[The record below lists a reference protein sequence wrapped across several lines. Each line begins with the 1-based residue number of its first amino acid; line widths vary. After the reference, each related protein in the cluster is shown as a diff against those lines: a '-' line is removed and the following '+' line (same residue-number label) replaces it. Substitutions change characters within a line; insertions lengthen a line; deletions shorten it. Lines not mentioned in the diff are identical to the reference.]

1 MVKYKNMK
9 RIVITGLGAI
19 TPIGKNVKHYWDNL
33 LKGVSG
39 ANKITRFDANKF
51 KTQFACEIKDYNP
64 LDYFNRK
71 EARKLDRFSQY
82 GIISAEEAIKD
93 AELEFSKLDTNRIGV
108 IFSSGIGGFETFE
121 KEIIDYTN
129 SNFNPRFNPFFIPK
143 IISNGLS
150 GIISINNGLRGVN
163 YCPVTACAS
172 STQSIIQSFNY
183 IRLGKADIIIAGGS
197 EAPITESSIGGFN
210 AMKAMSTNNE
220 NYTTASRPFDTNRD
234 GFVVGEGAG
243 ALIIESLDS
252 AVKRGAKIY
261 AEIVG
266 GGESSDAYHIT
277 GTHPDGLGA
286 FLAMKN
292 GIKEANIISEKIDY
306 INAHA
311 TSTGLGDL
319 SEIKA
324 IERLFKSN
332 LDKIQISASKSM
344 TGHLLGGTGAI
355 EAISTCLSVNTDL
368 IPPTINTNDIDNN
381 IPKELNLSL
390 GTKTSK
396 KINYA
401 LSNSFGFGGHCAALI
416 LKKYVG

>member
-1 MVKYKNMK
+1 MK
-9 RIVITGLGAI
+9 RVVITGLGAI
-19 TPIGKNVKHYWDNL
+19 TPIGNNVKDYWENL
-33 LKGVSG
+33 LKGKSG
-39 ANKITRFDANKF
+39 ANKITRFDSSKF

-64 LDYFNRK
+64 LDFFDRK

-82 GIISAEEAIKD
+82 GLISAEEAIKD
-93 AELEFSKLDTNRIGV
+93 AKLDFLKLDTNRIGV

-121 KEIIDYTN
+121 SEIKSYTN
-129 SNFNPRFNPFFIPK
+129 NNFNPRFNPFFISK

-150 GIISINNGLRGVN
+150 GQISINYGLRGVN

-172 STQSIIQSFNY
+172 STQSLIQAFNY
-183 IRLGKADIIIAGGS
+183 IKLNKADIIITGGS
-197 EAPITESSIGGFN
+197 EAPITEASIGGFN

-220 NYTTASRPFDTNRD
+220 NYSSASKPFDANRD

-252 AVKRGAKIY
+252 AIKRNANIY

-286 FLAMKN
+286 YLAMEN
-292 GIKEANIISEKIDY
+292 SLKEAIIAPEEIDY

-311 TSTGLGDL
+311 TSTGIGDI

-324 IERLFKSN
+324 IEKLFKNNIST
-332 LDKIQISASKSM
+332 IQINATKSM

-355 EAISTCLSVNTDL
+355 EAIATCLSVNTNL
-368 IPPTINTNDIDNN
+368 IPPTINTTEVDKN
-381 IPKELNLSL
+381 ISPKLNLSL
-390 GTKTSK
+390 GKKSSK
-396 KINYA
+396 IITHA
-401 LSNSFGFGGHCAALI
+401 LSNSFGFGGHCAAIL
-416 LKKYVG
+416 LKKYKE

>member
-1 MVKYKNMK
+1 MMK
-9 RIVITGLGAI
+9 RVVITGLGAI
-19 TPIGKNVKHYWDNL
+19 TPIGKNVKEYWDNL

-51 KTQFACEIKDYNP
+51 KTQFACEIKDYDALN
-64 LDYFNRK
+64 YFDRK

-82 GIISAEEAIKD
+82 GLIASEEAIKD

-129 SNFNPRFNPFFIPK
+129 NHFTPRFNPFFITK

-150 GIISINNGLRGVN
+150 GTISINNGLRGVN

-172 STQSIIQSFNY
+172 STQSIIQAFNY

-197 EAPITESSIGGFN
+197 EAPITEASIGGFN

-220 NYTTASRPFDTNRD
+220 DYSSASKPFDKKRD

-252 AVKRGAKIY
+252 AIRRNAKIY
-261 AEIVG
+261 AEVVG

-277 GTHPDGLGA
+277 GTHPEGLGG
-286 FLAMKN
+286 FLAMQN
-292 GIKEANIISEKIDY
+292 GISEANITPKEINY

-324 IERLFKSN
+324 IERLFDSN
-332 LDKIQISASKSM
+332 LDKIQISATKSM

-355 EAISTCLSVNTDL
+355 EAISTCLSVKKAL
-368 IPPTINTNDIDNN
+368 IPPTINTTEVDEN
-381 IPKELNLSL
+381 ISKKLNLSL
-390 GTKTSK
+390 GKKTSK
-396 KINYA
+396 DINYA

>member
-1 MVKYKNMK
+1 MK
-9 RIVITGLGAI
+9 RVVITGLGAI
-19 TPIGKNVKHYWDNL
+19 TPIGKNVNQYWENL

-39 ANKITRFDANKF
+39 ANKITRFNASKF
-51 KTQFACEIKDYNP
+51 KTQFACEIKDYDA
-64 LDYFNRK
+64 LDYFDRK

-82 GIISAEEAIKD
+82 GLISAEEAIKD
-93 AELEFSKLDTNRIGV
+93 ANLDFSKLDTNRIGV

-121 KEIIDYTN
+121 KEIIDYVN
-129 SNFNPRFNPFFIPK
+129 NNFKPRFNPFFIPK

-220 NYTTASRPFDTNRD
+220 NFSSASKPFDTNRD

-252 AVKRGAKIY
+252 ALKRNANIY

-277 GTHPDGLGA
+277 GTHPEGLGA
-286 FLAMKN
+286 YLAMEN
-292 GIKEANIISEKIDY
+292 GIKEAKITPNEIEY

-324 IERLFKSN
+324 IERLFKSSIE
-332 LDKIQISASKSM
+332 KVQISASKSM

-355 EAISTCLSVNTDL
+355 EAISTCLSVKTDL
-368 IPPTINTNDIDNN
+368 IPPTINTTEIDKN

-390 GTKTSK
+390 GETSSK
-396 KINYA
+396 KVNYA
-401 LSNSFGFGGHCAALI
+401 LSNSFGFGGHCSAMI

>member
-1 MVKYKNMK
+1 MK
-9 RIVITGLGAI
+9 RVVITGLGAI
-19 TPIGKNVKHYWDNL
+19 TPIGRTVKQYWDNL
-33 LKGVSG
+33 LKGTSG
-39 ANKITRFDANKF
+39 AGKITRFDANKF
-51 KTQFACEIKDYNP
+51 KTQFACEIKDYQP
-64 LDYFNRK
+64 LDYFDRK

-82 GIISAEEAIKD
+82 GLISAEEAIKD
-93 AELEFSKLDTNRIGV
+93 ANLEFSKLDTNRIGV

-121 KEIIDYTN
+121 KEIINYTN
-129 SNFNPRFNPFFIPK
+129 NNFNPRFNPFFITK

-150 GIISINNGLRGVN
+150 GIISIKHRLRGIN

-183 IRLGKADIIIAGGS
+183 IRLGKADIIITGGS

-210 AMKAMSTNNE
+210 AMRAMSTDNE
-220 NYTTASRPFDTNRD
+220 NYSSASKPFDKNRD

-252 AVKRGAKIY
+252 AIKRNAKIY

-277 GTHPDGLGA
+277 GTHPEGLGA
-286 FLAMKN
+286 YLAMQN
-292 GIKEANIISEKIDY
+292 GIKEANITPKEVDY

-319 SEIKA
+319 SEITA
-324 IERLFKSN
+324 IKKLFESN
-332 LDKIQISASKSM
+332 IDNIQISASKSM

-355 EAISTCLSVNTDL
+355 EAISTCLSVKTGL
-368 IPPTINTNDIDNN
+368 IPPTINTTQIDEN
-381 IPKELNLSL
+381 ISKKLNLSL
-390 GTKTSK
+390 GKKTSK
-396 KINYA
+396 KVYYA

-416 LKKYVG
+416 LKKYVS

>member
-1 MVKYKNMK
+1 MK
-9 RIVITGLGAI
+9 RVVITGLGAI
-19 TPIGKNVKHYWDNL
+19 TPIGKNVKQYWENL
-33 LKGVSG
+33 LKGISG
-39 ANKITRFDANKF
+39 ADKITRFETKKF
-51 KTQFACEIKDYNP
+51 KTQFACEIKDYEP
-64 LDYFNRK
+64 LDYFDRK
-71 EARKLDRFSQY
+71 EARKLDRFNQY
-82 GIISAEEAIKD
+82 GLISAEEAIKD
-93 AELEFSKLDTNRIGV
+93 AKLEFSKLDTNRIGV

-121 KEIIDYTN
+121 KEIIDYTH

-143 IISNGLS
+143 IISNSLS
-150 GIISINNGLRGVN
+150 GIISINHGLRGVN

-220 NYTTASRPFDTNRD
+220 NYSSASKPFDKNRD

-252 AVKRGAKIY
+252 AIKRDAKIY

-266 GGESSDAYHIT
+266 GGENSDAYHIT
-277 GTHPDGLGA
+277 GTHPEGLGA
-286 FLAMKN
+286 YLAMQN
-292 GIKEANIISEKIDY
+292 GIKEANIAPKKIDY

-324 IERLFKSN
+324 IEKLFESN
-332 LDKIQISASKSM
+332 IDNIQISASKSM

-355 EAISTCLSVNTDL
+355 EAISTCLSVKTDL
-368 IPPTINTNDIDNN
+368 IPPTINTTKIDEN

-390 GTKTSK
+390 GKKTSK
-396 KINYA
+396 KVDYA
-401 LSNSFGFGGHCAALI
+401 LSNSFGFGGHCSALI
-416 LKKYVG
+416 IKKYVG

>member
-1 MVKYKNMK
+1 MK
-9 RIVITGLGAI
+9 RVVITGLGAI
-19 TPIGKNVKHYWDNL
+19 TPIGKNVKQYWENL
-33 LKGVSG
+33 LKGISG
-39 ANKITRFDANKF
+39 ANKITRFDASKF
-51 KTQFACEIKDYNP
+51 KTQFACEIKDYDA
-64 LDYFNRK
+64 LDYFDRK

-82 GIISAEEAIKD
+82 GLISAEEAIKD
-93 AELEFSKLDTNRIGV
+93 ANLDFSKLDTNRIGV

-129 SNFNPRFNPFFIPK
+129 GNFNPRFNPFFIPK

-220 NYTTASRPFDTNRD
+220 NFSSASKPFDTNRD

-243 ALIIESLDS
+243 ALITESLDS
-252 AVKRGAKIY
+252 ALKRNANIY

-277 GTHPDGLGA
+277 GTHPEGLGA
-286 FLAMKN
+286 YLAMEN
-292 GIKEANIISEKIDY
+292 GIKEAKITPNEIEY

-324 IERLFKSN
+324 IERLFKSSIE
-332 LDKIQISASKSM
+332 KVQISASKSM

-355 EAISTCLSVNTDL
+355 EAISTCLSVKTDL
-368 IPPTINTNDIDNN
+368 IPLTINTTEIDKN

-390 GTKTSK
+390 GETSSK
-396 KINYA
+396 KVNYA
-401 LSNSFGFGGHCAALI
+401 LSNSFGFGGHCSAMI

>member
-1 MVKYKNMK
+1 MK
-9 RIVITGLGAI
+9 RVVITGLGAI
-19 TPIGKNVKHYWDNL
+19 TPIGKNVNQYWENL

-39 ANKITRFDANKF
+39 ANKITRFNASKF
-51 KTQFACEIKDYNP
+51 KTQFACEIKDYDA
-64 LDYFNRK
+64 LDYFDRK

-82 GIISAEEAIKD
+82 GLISAEEAIKD
-93 AELEFSKLDTNRIGV
+93 ANLDFSKLDTNRIGV

-129 SNFNPRFNPFFIPK
+129 GNFNPRFNPFFIPK

-220 NYTTASRPFDTNRD
+220 NFSSASKPFDTNRD

-252 AVKRGAKIY
+252 ALKRNANIY

-277 GTHPDGLGA
+277 GTHPEGLGA
-286 FLAMKN
+286 YLAMEN
-292 GIKEANIISEKIDY
+292 GIKEAKITPNEIEY

-324 IERLFKSN
+324 IERLFKSSIE
-332 LDKIQISASKSM
+332 KVQISASKSM

-355 EAISTCLSVNTDL
+355 EAISTCLSVKTDL
-368 IPPTINTNDIDNN
+368 IPPTINTTEIDKN

-390 GTKTSK
+390 GETSSK
-396 KINYA
+396 KVNYA
-401 LSNSFGFGGHCAALI
+401 LSNSFGFGGHCSAMI

>member
-1 MVKYKNMK
+1 MK
-9 RIVITGLGAI
+9 RVVITGLGAI
-19 TPIGKNVKHYWDNL
+19 TPIGRTVKQYWDNL
-33 LKGVSG
+33 LKGTSG
-39 ANKITRFDANKF
+39 AGKITRFDANKF
-51 KTQFACEIKDYNP
+51 KTQFACEIKDYQP
-64 LDYFNRK
+64 LNYFDRK

-82 GIISAEEAIKD
+82 GLISAEEAIKD
-93 AELEFSKLDTNRIGV
+93 ANLEFSKLDTNRIGV

-121 KEIIDYTN
+121 KEIINYTN
-129 SNFNPRFNPFFIPK
+129 NHFNPRFNPFFITK

-150 GIISINNGLRGVN
+150 GIISIKHRLRGIN

-183 IRLGKADIIIAGGS
+183 IRLGKADIIITGGS

-210 AMKAMSTNNE
+210 AMRAMSTDNE
-220 NYTTASRPFDTNRD
+220 NYSSASKPFDKNRD

-252 AVKRGAKIY
+252 AIKRNAKIY

-277 GTHPDGLGA
+277 GTHPEGLGA
-286 FLAMKN
+286 YLAMQN
-292 GIKEANIISEKIDY
+292 GIKEASITPKEVDY

-319 SEIKA
+319 SEITA
-324 IERLFKSN
+324 IEKLFESN
-332 LDKIQISASKSM
+332 IDNIKISATKSM

-368 IPPTINTNDIDNN
+368 IPPTINTTEIDEN
-381 IPKELNLSL
+381 ISKKLNLSL
-390 GTKTSK
+390 GKKTSK
-396 KINYA
+396 KVYYA

-416 LKKYVG
+416 LKKYVS

>member
-1 MVKYKNMK
+1 MK
-9 RIVITGLGAI
+9 RVVITGLGAI
-19 TPIGKNVKHYWDNL
+19 TPIGKNTKEYWKNL
-33 LKGVSG
+33 LNGVSG
-39 ANKITRFDANKF
+39 ANKITRFDASKF

-64 LDYFNRK
+64 LDYFDRK

-82 GIISAEEAIKD
+82 GLIATEEAIKD
-93 AELEFSKLDTNRIGV
+93 AKLDFSKLDTNRIGV

-121 KEIIDYTN
+121 KEVIDYTKN
-129 SNFNPRFNPFFIPK
+129 NFNPRFNPFFITK

-150 GIISINNGLRGVN
+150 GLISINHGLHGIN

-172 STQSIIQSFNY
+172 STQSIIQAFNY
-183 IRLGKADIIIAGGS
+183 IRLGKADIIVSGGS
-197 EAPITESSIGGFN
+197 EAPITETSIGGFN

-220 NYTTASRPFDTNRD
+220 NYSSASRPFDTNRD

-243 ALIIESLDS
+243 ALIIESLES
-252 AVKRGAKIY
+252 AIKRDAKIY

-277 GTHPDGLGA
+277 GTHPEGLGA
-286 FLAMKN
+286 YLAMKS
-292 GIKEANIISEKIDY
+292 GIQEANIKPEKIDY
-306 INAHA
+306 LNAHA

-324 IERLFKSN
+324 IEKLFASS
-332 LDKIQISASKSM
+332 LDKLQISASKSM

-355 EAISTCLSVNTDL
+355 EAISTCLSVNTDF
-368 IPPTINTNDIDNN
+368 IPPTINTNKVDEN

-390 GTKTSK
+390 NEKSSK
-396 KINYA
+396 VINYA

>member
-1 MVKYKNMK
+1 MK
-9 RIVITGLGAI
+9 RVVITGLGAI
-19 TPIGKNVKHYWDNL
+19 TPIGRTVKQYWDNL
-33 LKGVSG
+33 LKGTSG
-39 ANKITRFDANKF
+39 AGKITRFDANKF
-51 KTQFACEIKDYNP
+51 KTQFACEIKDYQP
-64 LDYFNRK
+64 LDYFDRK

-82 GIISAEEAIKD
+82 GLISAEEAIKD
-93 AELEFSKLDTNRIGV
+93 AKLEFSKLDINRIGV

-121 KEIIDYTN
+121 KEIINYTN
-129 SNFNPRFNPFFIPK
+129 NHFNPRFNPFFITK

-150 GIISINNGLRGVN
+150 GIISIKHRLRGIN

-183 IRLGKADIIIAGGS
+183 IRLGKADIIITGGS

-210 AMKAMSTNNE
+210 AMRAMSTDNE
-220 NYTTASRPFDTNRD
+220 NYSSASKPFDKNRD

-252 AVKRGAKIY
+252 AIKRNAKIY

-277 GTHPDGLGA
+277 GTHPEGLGA
-286 FLAMKN
+286 YLAMQN
-292 GIKEANIISEKIDY
+292 GIKEANITPKEVDY

-319 SEIKA
+319 SEITA
-324 IERLFKSN
+324 IKKLFESN
-332 LDKIQISASKSM
+332 IDNIQISATKSM

-368 IPPTINTNDIDNN
+368 IPPTINTTEIDEN
-381 IPKELNLSL
+381 ISKKLNLSL
-390 GTKTSK
+390 GKKTSK
-396 KINYA
+396 KVYYA

-416 LKKYVG
+416 LKKYVS